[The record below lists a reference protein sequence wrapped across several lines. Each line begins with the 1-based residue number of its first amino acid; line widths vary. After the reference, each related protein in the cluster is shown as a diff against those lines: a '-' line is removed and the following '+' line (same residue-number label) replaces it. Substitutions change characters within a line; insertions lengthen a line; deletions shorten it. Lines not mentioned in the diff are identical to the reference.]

1 MRSKRCKIIADKVI
15 RMNIKCYTELSKL
28 DSFEERY
35 KYLRIKGSVGAET
48 FGFDRYLNQV
58 FYRSQ
63 RWKEVRD
70 FVFIRD
76 NGCDLGVDG
85 YEIHGS
91 FIIHHM
97 NPITIKDIELESD
110 FLIDPE
116 YLISTI
122 LNTHNAIHYG
132 DDSLLVTAPIERR
145 KNDTCP
151 WRMT

>member
-1 MRSKRCKIIADKVI
+1 MT
-15 RMNIKCYTELSKL
+15 IKCYTELSKL

-63 RWKEVRD
+63 RWKDVRD

-85 YEIHGS
+85 YEVHGS

-116 YLISTI
+116 YLISTT